1 MNNNQLK
8 AILWQY
14 IEEEFDFDETTIKE
28 NEKIFNE
35 EFEDNQVRIAEST
48 FGNIT
53 TFDGTTIFIPDSL
66 KIIKSILRYDTCK
79 SFVEI
84 IHFKDVNEVK
94 NYFKRASF
102 DDHLSPLIDETQ
114 LIELTN

>member
-28 NEKIFNE
+28 DKKIFNE
-35 EFEDNQVRIAEST
+35 EFEDNQVSIAEST
-48 FGNIT
+48 FGNEV
-53 TFDGTTIFIPDSL
+53 TFDGTTTFIPDSL
-66 KIIKSILRYDTCK
+66 KIIKSILRYDTYK

-94 NYFKRASF
+94 NYFEHSTF
-102 DDHLSPLIDETQ
+102 DDHLSPLIDEVQ